1 VEKVVTRSAR
11 SASVSLAWFYAIA
24 GAIVVGIAAAFGG
37 CATMFQPTVNLPPV
51 ADQTLEYYPRQVKG
65 YQNSYPPRRIL
76 VIPTVDAR
84 EFKDPSAI
92 DHAPDAQGNPRIGVV
107 LDRGHQVLQRV
118 YGQPLGPTVQR
129 ALASAAAEAGMVSFV
144 SDDSL
149 DAALKK
155 TNLEYVLQGTLTGC
169 WVKKQRGPD
178 GANGITWATSADFAV
193 DVALYKPPFH
203 TAFWQGVSSSTYDDP
218 PLTNFL
224 SGPEDDTSIYDEP
237 GEVLSVALTRAVA
250 NTFRRSDLRALILDD
265 VVLRR

>member
-1 VEKVVTRSAR
+1 VGKVVARSAR
-11 SASVSLAWFYAIA
+11 SASVSCAWCYAIA
-24 GAIVVGIAAAFGG
+24 LAIVGGLAAAFGG
-37 CATMFQPTVNLPPV
+37 CSTMFQTAVNLPPV
-51 ADQTLEYYPRQVKG
+51 SDQTLEYYPRQVKG

-76 VIPTVDAR
+76 VIATVDAR
-84 EFKDPSAI
+84 EFKDRSAI
-92 DHAPDAQGNPRIGVV
+92 DHAPDAQGRPRIGVV
-107 LDRGHQVLQRV
+107 LDQGHQVIQRV

-129 ALASAAAEAGMVSFV
+129 AFASAAAEAGMVSFA

-178 GANGITWATSADFAV
+178 GANGLVWATSADFAV
-193 DVALYKPPFH
+193 AVAIYKPPFH
-203 TAFWQGVSSSTYDDP
+203 TAFWQGVSASTYDDP

-237 GEVLSVALTRAVA
+237 GEVLSVALTRAIA
-250 NTFRRSDLRALILDD
+250 NTFRRPDLRALIRDD
-265 VVLRR
+265 VVLRH